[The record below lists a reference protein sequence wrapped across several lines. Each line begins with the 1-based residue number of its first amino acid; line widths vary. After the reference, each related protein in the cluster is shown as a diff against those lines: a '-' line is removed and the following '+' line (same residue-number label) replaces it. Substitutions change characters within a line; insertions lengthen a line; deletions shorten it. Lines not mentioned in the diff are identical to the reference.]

1 MKRTTLIALAALA
14 VVVLGAAAY
23 FVFLQPQDDGH
34 GHSTAAPGA
43 SEEAGPSQVSMDE
56 LMNPGPVKDLPLGA
70 ADAPVTVVEY
80 ASLTCSH
87 CRDFFKETYPE
98 VKKRLIDTGK
108 IRFIFRDFP
117 LDQFATAGA
126 MLGRCAGDDKYH
138 AISEAFFE
146 QQDQMRSAPEPFVWL
161 QTFAKQVG
169 FTQESFEA
177 CLSNQSLTDN
187 ILAVRQRASEKFGV
201 SSTPTFFFNGKVR
214 RGGMTIEE
222 FEKEIEPFLK
232 K

>member
-1 MKRTTLIALAALA
+1 MKRQTMIA
-14 VVVLGAAAY
+14 VAAAAVIVAGIAGY
-23 FVFLQPQDDGH
+23 FVYAIQSESGGSSLL
-34 GHSTAAPGA
+34 PGA
-43 SEEAGPSQVSMDE
+43 EQSEGPAQVSMEE
-56 LMNPGPVKDLPLGA
+56 LLAPGPIPDHVLGP

-87 CRDFFKETYPE
+87 CKAFHEETFSE
-98 VKKRLIDTGK
+98 VKKRYIDTGK

-126 MLGRCAGDDKYH
+126 MLGRCAGEGKYFPI
-138 AISEAFFE
+138 ADAFFD
-146 QQDQMRSAPEPFVWL
+146 QQDQLRAAPDPFVWL
-161 QTFAKQVG
+161 QSFAKQVG

-222 FEKEIEPFLK
+222 FEQELGPLLK

>member
-1 MKRTTLIALAALA
+1 MKRSTLIALAAVA
-14 VVVLGAAAY
+14 VVLAGVAGY
-23 FVFLQPQDDGH
+23 FIFMQSQGSSSSSFADAPQE
-34 GHSTAAPGA
+34 T
-43 SEEAGPSQVSMDE
+43 GPSQVAMDE
-56 LMNPGPVKDLPLGA
+56 LLNPGPIPDQILGA

-87 CRDFFKETYPE
+87 CGEFHKDTYPE
-98 VKKRLIDTGK
+98 VKKRYIDTGK

-126 MLGRCAGDDKYH
+126 MLGRCAGDGKYH
-138 AISEAFFE
+138 AVTEAFFN
-146 QQDQMRSAPEPFVWL
+146 QQDALRAAPDPFVWL
-161 QTFAKQVG
+161 QSFAKQVG

-177 CLSNQSLTDN
+177 CLKNQSLTDN

-201 SSTPTFFFNGKVR
+201 NSTPTFFFNGKVR

-222 FEKEIEPFLK
+222 FEKELEPFLK

>member
-1 MKRTTLIALAALA
+1 MKRQTLIAVAAAA
-14 VVVLGAAAY
+14 VIVAGIAAY
-23 FVFLQPQDDGH
+23 FVFATQPGS
-34 GHSTAAPGA
+34 STLAGDAAPA
-43 SEEAGPSQVSMDE
+43 EGPAQVAMDE
-56 LMNPGPVKDLPLGA
+56 LLNPGPVPDLPLGQ

-87 CRDFFKETYPE
+87 CGEFHKDTFPE
-98 VKKRLIDTGK
+98 VKKRYIDTGK

-126 MLGRCAGDDKYH
+126 MLGRCAGDEKYH
-138 AISEAFFE
+138 AVSAAFFD
-146 QQDQMRSAPEPFVWL
+146 QQDALRAAPEPFAWL
-161 QTFAKQVG
+161 QSFAKQVG

-222 FEKEIEPFLK
+222 FEQELEPLLK